1 MYFCFKA
8 LRNVF
13 FRNVDVP
20 AAAPA
25 VVVKETSKVDKI
37 QPSNK
42 LNASIIPSNNESETK
57 LTSKNSNYKNHIH
70 ANANDSDQKI
80 SSHTETTITEKVLV
94 HSNEIPPAAA
104 TNIEHR
110 TAKSTNNILAKNQ
123 PQEQILDHHSNVSE
137 NLAKFPEKNNQPQ
150 VINIYNIGGED
161 IQRPSI
167 LKVS

>member
-20 AAAPA
+20 AAPA
-25 VVVKETSKVDKI
+25 VVVKETLKVDKI

-70 ANANDSDQKI
+70 AKDSDQKI

-104 TNIEHR
+104 TNIEHLA
-110 TAKSTNNILAKNQ
+110 AKSTDNILAKNQ
-123 PQEQILDHHSNVSE
+123 PQEQILDHHSNGE
-137 NLAKFPEKNNQPQ
+137 NLAKFPEKNNQPR
-150 VINIYNIGGED
+150 VINNNNIGGED
-161 IQRPSI
+161 FQRPSI

>member
-20 AAAPA
+20 AAPA

-70 ANANDSDQKI
+70 ANDSDQKI

-137 NLAKFPEKNNQPQ
+137 NLAKFPEKNNQPR